1 MNVSAKQLPP
11 SASAGNPDHIYLCID
26 LNNAEKKEM
35 SIFLEKTHKYIKFPK
50 SIGITNH
57 VRP

>member
-1 MNVSAKQLPP
+1 MNVSAKQLLPG
-11 SASAGNPDHIYLCID
+11 ASPDHIYLCID

-35 SIFLEKTHKYIKFPK
+35 PIFLEKTHKYIKFPK